1 LRFFEPGWLAL
12 LILAPLPWL
21 WLRSRPRLAWPTLGG
36 FANAPRAFAGI
47 ARHIPPLLRGL
58 EIICLA
64 VALARPQT
72 VGGRT
77 HIAGRGVAIV
87 LVLDRSSSMKT
98 EDFPDL
104 GGRPIA
110 RLEAAKRTL
119 ARFVAGRPDDLIGL
133 VAFANY
139 PDLACP
145 PTLDHEFLVATAEAM
160 QPARA
165 GEDGTNIGDAVA
177 WALDALRKA
186 PPKKKV
192 LVLLTDGDNRPA
204 VPDPLDPREAAHL
217 ARSLGVTLHAVA
229 LGRPGGVGRRRENL
243 TGLELPGQDGGPDLA
258 LLGEMAAA
266 GGGRMFVADDVTG
279 LQAVFRDIDALE
291 RSPVQGTI
299 RTRYREW
306 YWVFV
311 AAAVGLLVVDRL
323 LCSGRLGRLP

>member
-1 LRFFEPGWLAL
+1 M
-12 LILAPLPWL
+12 
-21 WLRSRPRLAWPTLGG
+21 S
-36 FANAPRAFAGI
+36 FASAPRAFAGFS
-47 ARHIPPLLRGL
+47 RHIPPLLRGL
-58 EIICLA
+58 AIACLA

-77 HIAGRGVAIV
+77 HIAGQGVAIV
-87 LVLDRSSSMKT
+87 LALDHSSSMKT

-145 PTLDHEFLVATAEAM
+145 PTLDHEFLVATAEAI

-177 WALDALRKA
+177 WSLDALRKA
-186 PPKKKV
+186 PPRKKV

-204 VPDPLDPREAAHL
+204 VPNPLDPREAARL
-217 ARSLGVTLHAVA
+217 ARSLGVTLHAIA
-229 LGRPGGVGRRRENL
+229 LGHPGGLGRRREAV
-243 TGLELPGQDGGPDLA
+243 TGLELPGQDDGPDLN
-258 LLGEMAAA
+258 LLADMAEA
-266 GGGRMFVADDVTG
+266 GGGRMFTAGDQMA
-279 LQAVFRDIDALE
+279 LQAVFHEIDALE

-299 RTRYREW
+299 LTRYREW
-306 YWVFV
+306 YGAFV
-311 AAAVGLLVVDRL
+311 AGAVGLLVLDRL
-323 LCSGRLGRLP
+323 LSAGRLGRLP